1 LPRRVT
7 TLLSSMGLT
16 INGRGCICCATARE
30 KLRRLRRKT
39 RRAENRKR
47 EERDTSIPLEQ
58 KLLMVSSELW
68 DSEMPVGKIQQLWL
82 CKEYCS
88 FNDLH
93 VK

>member
-1 LPRRVT
+1 
-7 TLLSSMGLT
+7 
-16 INGRGCICCATARE
+16 
-30 KLRRLRRKT
+30 
-39 RRAENRKR
+39 
-47 EERDTSIPLEQ
+47 
-58 KLLMVSSELW
+58 MVSSELW